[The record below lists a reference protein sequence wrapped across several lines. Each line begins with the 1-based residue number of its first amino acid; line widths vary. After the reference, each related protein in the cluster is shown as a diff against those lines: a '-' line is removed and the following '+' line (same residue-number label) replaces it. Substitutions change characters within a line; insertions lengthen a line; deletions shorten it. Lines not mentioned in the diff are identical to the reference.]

1 MLDKYALK
9 LVNPITKWSASQLDK
24 AGLSANQV
32 SLIGFIL
39 GLIAVPL
46 LAFQYYL
53 IALFFIA
60 LNRIADGLDGALARR
75 HGATSAGAFLDISC
89 DFIFYSAVV
98 LGFALASPSENSIA
112 ATTLIL
118 SFMAT
123 GATFLG
129 FAIFAQK
136 HQLANITYPNKG
148 FYYIGGITEGTETI
162 LLFVVCCLLPQH
174 FAAIAYSFAALC
186 FITAA
191 IRLYSGFDTLQKL
204 EHAIAIKKPP
214 TS

>member
-9 LVNPITKWSASQLDK
+9 IINPLTQLSAQQLDK
-24 AGLSANQV
+24 VGLSANQV

-46 LAFQYYL
+46 LALQYYL
-53 IALFFIA
+53 PALFFIA

-89 DFIFYSAVV
+89 DFIFYSAIV
-98 LGFALASPSENSIA
+98 LGFALANPNENSIA

-123 GATFLG
+123 GSTFLA
-129 FAIFAQK
+129 FAILAQK
-136 HQLANITYPNKG
+136 HQLENIEYPSKG

-162 LLFVVCCLLPQH
+162 LLFLVCCLLPQH
-174 FAAIAYSFAALC
+174 FSIIAYGFASLC

-191 IRLYSGFDTLQKL
+191 IRLYSGFVTLQKF
-204 EHAIAIKKPP
+204 EQRVAVKNRPVP
-214 TS
+214 